1 VGVSELVTEDF
12 SHGQNYGGIRAV
24 NPFR

>member
-1 VGVSELVTEDF
+1 VSELVTEDF